1 MFEKKG
7 RDLLQVRY
15 FLCEKRQRDRS
26 DRKEGYDVSVAGS
39 TAGSTDHPEWGI
51 LIPKERRASLYG
63 IPQVVYRLF

>member
-51 LIPKERRASLYG
+51 LRRDG
-63 IPQVVYRLF
+63 HPCTEYRKLFIVCFE